1 MSTLEAVQE
10 ILIKEFS
17 LNPVQ
22 LVPNAE
28 LTSLGIDSL
37 DVLEFMFKVEDRF
50 GLKIKE
56 DIPTT
61 LVTLNDVVVYID
73 ELVLK
78 QSRDAPSQAS
88 HVS

>member
-17 LNPVQ
+17 LKPVQ